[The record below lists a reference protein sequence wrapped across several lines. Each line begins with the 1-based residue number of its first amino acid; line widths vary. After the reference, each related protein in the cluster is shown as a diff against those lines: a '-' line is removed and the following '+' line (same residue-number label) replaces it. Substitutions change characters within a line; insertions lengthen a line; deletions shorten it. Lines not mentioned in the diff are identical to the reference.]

1 MPQGDGNEREKV
13 SKKDQKAKK
22 LDGEKGQKPKRG
34 KK

>member
-22 LDGEKGQKPKRG
+22 LDGEKGQKPKRS